1 MALHNPLINSKNKDA
16 RKQDMMAK
24 LTEPAIKNHSPSYH
38 QMAPM
43 MASGTKK
50 QLVVVTLD
58 KLHPYEGNPRKTKNP
73 AYEEIKASIKARGLD
88 HAPNVT
94 QRPGEDFYTIADGG
108 NTRLQALNELF
119 KETQDPR
126 FWSIECVFKPWQGE
140 AEDINAKLNILIGH
154 LAENDV
160 RGDLSFIE
168 KALGIREV
176 KALYEEKY
184 AEFFSHR
191 KLAEKLG
198 DNGYP
203 ISHSI
208 LVKMEQCLT
217 YLYPHMPNILLNG
230 LGKPQ
235 IEKLLAI
242 HRNANASWDKYQLEI
257 DTTQS
262 FDEVWMHTLSPF
274 DEVPENFV
282 IADFQD
288 QLITQISEAFGYQVG
303 YETLKLEI
311 SLEERKRQRLMEKE
325 IELAQRAMESE
336 ARVQELSEQQQAK
349 TAELKIKP
357 ATSENVP
364 EEETADTATVS
375 TSSFLPQNTDTEN
388 EDDSTDSVET
398 DDTLSLPS
406 FSLSDTEEDDLTTA
420 ITQHFGD
427 LGLQPGVNPEPQRQ
441 EEAVINGLEFANVGK
456 QSVTNIWK
464 IHPAR
469 KHKMEAYSLAL
480 DIAEE
485 VGIGHL
491 IEHVVTDPVDYGF
504 KVNALDVDATL
515 TIQFVHSTLSLLATA
530 ETDQPSAAVAF
541 LDSSLLLGS
550 TDAEPLL
557 SDLLLV
563 RLFRLIRLVR
573 YIHAQARTGETQ

>member
-24 LTEPAIKNHSPSYH
+24 LTKPAIKNHSPSYH
-38 QMAPM
+38 QMAPI
-43 MASGTKK
+43 MASSTQK

-58 KLHPYEGNPRKTKNP
+58 KLRPYEGNPRKTKNP

-126 FWSIECVFKPWQGE
+126 FWSIECVFKPWQGGE
-140 AEDINAKLNILIGH
+140 NDTTAELNMLIGH
-154 LAENDV
+154 LAENDM
-160 RGDLSFIE
+160 RGELSFIE
-168 KALGIREV
+168 KALGIQRV
-176 KALYEEKY
+176 KAIYEEKY
-184 AEFFSHR
+184 AEKFSHR
-191 KLAEKLG
+191 RLSEKLG
-198 DNGYP
+198 EDGYP
-203 ISHSI
+203 ISNQI
-208 LVKMEQCLT
+208 IARMEQCLT
-217 YLYPHMPNILLNG
+217 YLYPHIPNILLSG
-230 LGKPQ
+230 LGKHQ

-242 HRNANASWDKYQLEI
+242 HRNANASWDKYHLEI

-262 FDEVWMHTLSPF
+262 FDEVWMNTLSPF

-325 IELAQRAMESE
+325 SELAQRAMESE

-349 TAELKIKP
+349 TAEPKTKP
-357 ATSENVP
+357 AKSENVP
-364 EEETADTATVS
+364 AVETANTATVS
-375 TSSFLPQNTDTEN
+375 TLSSLQQEDETEN

-427 LGLQPGVNPEPQRQ
+427 LGLQPGVNPETQRQ

-456 QSVTNIWK
+456 QGVTNIWK